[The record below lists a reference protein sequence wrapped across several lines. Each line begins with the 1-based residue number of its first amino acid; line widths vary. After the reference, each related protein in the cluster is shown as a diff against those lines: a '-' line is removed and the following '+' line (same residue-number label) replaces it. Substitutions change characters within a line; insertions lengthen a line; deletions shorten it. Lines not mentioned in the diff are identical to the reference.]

1 MVNAV
6 IYQSHSQKREPVVF
20 RVIGGVKGDGDE
32 GRSTGFSWNG
42 DASGRLSG
50 RMPVNDAPT

>member
-1 MVNAV
+1 MVNGV
-6 IYQSHSQKREPVVF
+6 IYQSHSQKRERVVF
-20 RVIGGVKGDGDE
+20 NVTGGVEGDEDE

-50 RMPVNDAPT
+50 SMPLNDAPT